1 MHVHTAVLFDRK
13 ACKEFG
19 RFCRERER
27 ESLEVESGRKMA
39 GRLYYSRGDPDL
51 LKLLVLWEVKKDKR
65 RFELM
70 EGELY
75 LEYITLKC
83 LTSWS

>member
-1 MHVHTAVLFDRK
+1 
-13 ACKEFG
+13 
-19 RFCRERER
+19 
-27 ESLEVESGRKMA
+27 MA

-65 RFELM
+65 RFELV

-75 LEYITLKC
+75 LEYIDAQVLNVYAHDLMVLASQDRSV
-83 LTSWS
+83 LT